1 MPTRERTRTRRLCT
15 FRIGPLRIG
24 MPVEQVQEILRPQ
37 RITSIPLADPMVRGL
52 INLRGRI
59 VTAIDLRSRLALPPL
74 DPGAPVMNVVV
85 EHHGEAVSFLVDA
98 VGDVVEAG
106 DDRFAL
112 PPRTLRGPA
121 AEIIV
126 GAYVLDDL
134 LLLVLDLD
142 RALAVAPAAG

>member
-1 MPTRERTRTRRLCT
+1 MPTREGTRSRRLCT

-37 RITSIPLADPMVRGL
+37 RITSVPLADPMVRGL

-59 VTAIDLRSRLALPPL
+59 VTAVDLRVRLELPPL
-74 DPGAPVMNVVV
+74 DPGVPAMNVVV
-85 EHHGEAVSFLVDA
+85 EHRGEAVSVLVDA

-106 DDRFAL
+106 DDRFAV
-112 PPRTLRGPA
+112 PPATLRGPA
-121 AEIIV
+121 AEVIV

-142 RALAVAPAAG
+142 RALAITPVAG